1 MSTVRKLN
9 ESALRGIYD
18 AYMHEAFPPAELKP
32 LAVMLRLMERGR
44 YLCYGYY
51 RNGRLAAYAFFYRH
65 DSRVLLLETFAV
77 TPELRGR
84 GVGSAFLAALDAVL
98 GGVCILGEVEMPDSH
113 DAGLNAMRL
122 RRIAF
127 YERAGFSLTGAA
139 CRLYGVRYA
148 IIARRLPA
156 GLTAAGLR
164 GLLREVYRG
173 LVPRLCA
180 PLYFIWNNAP
190 PFSRAKQTRAAR
202 RSARAARVCSFHSVL
217 RDNVTPHGLCRAGR
231 FPCV

>member
-65 DSRVLLLETFAV
+65 DSRVLLLDYFAV

-127 YERAGFSLTGAA
+127 YERA
-139 CRLYGVRYA
+139 R
-148 IIARRLPA
+148 PA
-156 GLTAAGLR
+156 GCTAYVTLSSPAVCRPGSRRRGSVGCCGRCTAGWC
-164 GLLREVYRG
+164 
-173 LVPRLCA
+173 PRLCA
-180 PLYFIWNNAP
+180 PLCFIWNNAP
-190 PFSRAKQTRAAR
+190 PFSVQNRRAPRE
-202 RSARAARVCSFHSVL
+202 RSAPCGARLFLFHFRFAGQCHAAL
-217 RDNVTPHGLCRAGR
+217 YLQTAGR

>member
-65 DSRVLLLETFAV
+65 DSRVLLLDYFAV

-98 GGVCILGEVEMPDSH
+98 G
-113 DAGLNAMRL
+113 AMRL

-173 LVPRLCA
+173 LVPA
-180 PLYFIWNNAP
+180 PLR
-190 PFSRAKQTRAAR
+190 PF
-202 RSARAARVCSFHSVL
+202 VL
-217 RDNVTPHGLCRAGR
+217 HLE
-231 FPCV
+231 

>member
-65 DSRVLLLETFAV
+65 DSRVLLLDYFAV

-84 GVGSAFLAALDAVL
+84 IKVAAFRRGVTVAD
-98 GGVCILGEVEMPDSH
+98 M
-113 DAGLNAMRL
+113 
-122 RRIAF
+122 
-127 YERAGFSLTGAA
+127 
-139 CRLYGVRYA
+139 
-148 IIARRLPA
+148 
-156 GLTAAGLR
+156 
-164 GLLREVYRG
+164 LRELLARE
-173 LVPRLCA
+173 
-180 PLYFIWNNAP
+180 FP
-190 PFSRAKQTRAAR
+190 P
-202 RSARAARVCSFHSVL
+202 CEG
-217 RDNVTPHGLCRAGR
+217 DTP
-231 FPCV
+231 

>member
-65 DSRVLLLETFAV
+65 DSRVLLLDYFAV

-98 GGVCILGEVEMPDSH
+98 GGVCI
-113 DAGLNAMRL
+113 
-122 RRIAF
+122 
-127 YERAGFSLTGAA
+127 
-139 CRLYGVRYA
+139 
-148 IIARRLPA
+148 
-156 GLTAAGLR
+156 
-164 GLLREVYRG
+164 
-173 LVPRLCA
+173 
-180 PLYFIWNNAP
+180 
-190 PFSRAKQTRAAR
+190 RAKWRCPTAM
-202 RSARAARVCSFHSVL
+202 
-217 RDNVTPHGLCRAGR
+217 TPA
-231 FPCV
+231 

>member
-65 DSRVLLLETFAV
+65 DSRVLLLDYFAV

-98 GGVCILGEVEMPDSH
+98 SGVCILGEVEMPDSH

-127 YERAGFSLTGAA
+127 YERAGFSLT
-139 CRLYGVRYA
+139 LSL
-148 IIARRLPA
+148 IHI
-156 GLTAAGLR
+156 
-164 GLLREVYRG
+164 
-173 LVPRLCA
+173 
-180 PLYFIWNNAP
+180 
-190 PFSRAKQTRAAR
+190 
-202 RSARAARVCSFHSVL
+202 
-217 RDNVTPHGLCRAGR
+217 
-231 FPCV
+231 

>member
-32 LAVMLRLMERGR
+32 LAVMLRLMD
-44 YLCYGYY
+44 Y
-51 RNGRLAAYAFFYRH
+51 
-65 DSRVLLLETFAV
+65 FAV

-173 LVPRLCA
+173 LVPA
-180 PLYFIWNNAP
+180 PLR
-190 PFSRAKQTRAAR
+190 PF
-202 RSARAARVCSFHSVL
+202 VL
-217 RDNVTPHGLCRAGR
+217 HLE
-231 FPCV
+231 

>member
-51 RNGRLAAYAFFYRH
+51 RNGRL
-65 DSRVLLLETFAV
+65 AV

-173 LVPRLCA
+173 LVPA
-180 PLYFIWNNAP
+180 PLR
-190 PFSRAKQTRAAR
+190 PF
-202 RSARAARVCSFHSVL
+202 VL
-217 RDNVTPHGLCRAGR
+217 HLE
-231 FPCV
+231 

>member
-1 MSTVRKLN
+1 M
-9 ESALRGIYD
+9 
-18 AYMHEAFPPAELKP
+18 
-32 LAVMLRLMERGR
+32 
-44 YLCYGYY
+44 
-51 RNGRLAAYAFFYRH
+51 
-65 DSRVLLLETFAV
+65 LLLDYFAV

-98 GGVCILGEVEMPDSH
+98 GGVCILGEVEMPDRH

-173 LVPRLCA
+173 LVPA
-180 PLYFIWNNAP
+180 PLR
-190 PFSRAKQTRAAR
+190 PF
-202 RSARAARVCSFHSVL
+202 VL
-217 RDNVTPHGLCRAGR
+217 HLE
-231 FPCV
+231 

>member
-65 DSRVLLLETFAV
+65 DSRVLLLDYFAV

-84 GVGSAFLAALDAVL
+84 RGQRV
-98 GGVCILGEVEMPDSH
+98 P
-113 DAGLNAMRL
+113 
-122 RRIAF
+122 
-127 YERAGFSLTGAA
+127 
-139 CRLYGVRYA
+139 CRSGR
-148 IIARRLPA
+148 
-156 GLTAAGLR
+156 
-164 GLLREVYRG
+164 
-173 LVPRLCA
+173 
-180 PLYFIWNNAP
+180 
-190 PFSRAKQTRAAR
+190 
-202 RSARAARVCSFHSVL
+202 
-217 RDNVTPHGLCRAGR
+217 RAGR
-231 FPCV
+231 RLHPGRSGDARQP

>member
-1 MSTVRKLN
+1 MLDDRQSEPRAALLARAALVDAEEALEYAGN
-9 ESALRGIYD
+9 ILLGDSDSVVLYLDQHAVEHIHEADPGFSALAPVFDRVAEQVRYD
-18 AYMHEAFPPAELKP
+18 LSDAA
-32 LAVMLRLMERGR
+32 AVGR
-44 YLCYGYY
+44 Y

-65 DSRVLLLETFAV
+65 DSRVLLLDYFAV

-173 LVPRLCA
+173 LVPA
-180 PLYFIWNNAP
+180 PLR
-190 PFSRAKQTRAAR
+190 PF
-202 RSARAARVCSFHSVL
+202 VL
-217 RDNVTPHGLCRAGR
+217 HLE
-231 FPCV
+231 

>member
-1 MSTVRKLN
+1 MSVMYREPSIIKKSKDGRVAAVDMASELLN
-9 ESALRGIYD
+9 
-18 AYMHEAFPPAELKP
+18 
-32 LAVMLRLMERGR
+32 
-44 YLCYGYY
+44 
-51 RNGRLAAYAFFYRH
+51 
-65 DSRVLLLETFAV
+65 SRVLLLDYFAV

-173 LVPRLCA
+173 LVPA
-180 PLYFIWNNAP
+180 PLR
-190 PFSRAKQTRAAR
+190 PF
-202 RSARAARVCSFHSVL
+202 VL
-217 RDNVTPHGLCRAGR
+217 HLE
-231 FPCV
+231 

>member
-1 MSTVRKLN
+1 M
-9 ESALRGIYD
+9 
-18 AYMHEAFPPAELKP
+18 
-32 LAVMLRLMERGR
+32 
-44 YLCYGYY
+44 
-51 RNGRLAAYAFFYRH
+51 
-65 DSRVLLLETFAV
+65 
-77 TPELRGR
+77 
-84 GVGSAFLAALDAVL
+84 GSAFLAALDAVL

-173 LVPRLCA
+173 LVPAPLLPLCA
-180 PLYFIWNNAP
+180 SSGITRRLF
-190 PFSRAKQTRAAR
+190 RAKQTRAAGAFS
-202 RSARAARVCSFHSVL
+202 SARPRVCSLFHFRFAGQCHAAWSL
-217 RDNVTPHGLCRAGR
+217 QTAGR

>member
-65 DSRVLLLETFAV
+65 DSRVLLLDYF
-77 TPELRGR
+77 
-84 GVGSAFLAALDAVL
+84 AALDAVL

-173 LVPRLCA
+173 LVPA
-180 PLYFIWNNAP
+180 PLR
-190 PFSRAKQTRAAR
+190 PF
-202 RSARAARVCSFHSVL
+202 VL
-217 RDNVTPHGLCRAGR
+217 HLE
-231 FPCV
+231 

>member
-65 DSRVLLLETFAV
+65 DSRVLLLDYFAV

-84 GVGSAFLAALDAVL
+84 GVGSALWTPCWAASASWAKWR
-98 GGVCILGEVEMPDSH
+98 CPT
-113 DAGLNAMRL
+113 AM
-122 RRIAF
+122 
-127 YERAGFSLTGAA
+127 T
-139 CRLYGVRYA
+139 
-148 IIARRLPA
+148 PA
-156 GLTAAGLR
+156 
-164 GLLREVYRG
+164 
-173 LVPRLCA
+173 
-180 PLYFIWNNAP
+180 
-190 PFSRAKQTRAAR
+190 
-202 RSARAARVCSFHSVL
+202 
-217 RDNVTPHGLCRAGR
+217 
-231 FPCV
+231 

>member
-65 DSRVLLLETFAV
+65 DSRVLLLDYFAV

-139 CRLYGVRYA
+139 CRRNSQRQKYRKRERKCLFRSTSIQSKRPSPPPPG
-148 IIARRLPA
+148 RR
-156 GLTAAGLR
+156 G
-164 GLLREVYRG
+164 
-173 LVPRLCA
+173 
-180 PLYFIWNNAP
+180 
-190 PFSRAKQTRAAR
+190 
-202 RSARAARVCSFHSVL
+202 
-217 RDNVTPHGLCRAGR
+217 
-231 FPCV
+231 

>member
-51 RNGRLAAYAFFYRH
+51 RNGRRAAYAFFYRH
-65 DSRVLLLETFAV
+65 DSRVLLLDYFAV

-173 LVPRLCA
+173 LVPA
-180 PLYFIWNNAP
+180 PLR
-190 PFSRAKQTRAAR
+190 PF
-202 RSARAARVCSFHSVL
+202 VL
-217 RDNVTPHGLCRAGR
+217 HLE
-231 FPCV
+231 

>member
-1 MSTVRKLN
+1 
-9 ESALRGIYD
+9 
-18 AYMHEAFPPAELKP
+18 
-32 LAVMLRLMERGR
+32 
-44 YLCYGYY
+44 
-51 RNGRLAAYAFFYRH
+51 
-65 DSRVLLLETFAV
+65 
-77 TPELRGR
+77 
-84 GVGSAFLAALDAVL
+84 
-98 GGVCILGEVEMPDSH
+98 MPDSH

-164 GLLREVYRG
+164 GLLREVY
-173 LVPRLCA
+173 PRAGARASAPLCA
-180 PLYFIWNNAP
+180 SSGI
-190 PFSRAKQTRAAR
+190 TRRLFPCKTDAR
-202 RSARAARVCSFHSVL
+202 RGSVQLRAARVCSFFISVL
-217 RDNVTPHGLCRAGR
+217 RDNVTPHGLWQTAGR

>member
-65 DSRVLLLETFAV
+65 DSRVLLLDYFAV

-84 GVGSAFLAALDAVL
+84 GVGSAFLAAL
-98 GGVCILGEVEMPDSH
+98 
-113 DAGLNAMRL
+113 NAMRL

-127 YERAGFSLTGAA
+127 YERAGLSLTGAA

-173 LVPRLCA
+173 LVPA
-180 PLYFIWNNAP
+180 PLR
-190 PFSRAKQTRAAR
+190 PF
-202 RSARAARVCSFHSVL
+202 VL
-217 RDNVTPHGLCRAGR
+217 HLE
-231 FPCV
+231 

>member
-65 DSRVLLLETFAV
+65 DSRVLLLDYFAV
-77 TPELRGR
+77 TPDLRGR

-173 LVPRLCA
+173 LVPA
-180 PLYFIWNNAP
+180 PLRPARGGARLFLFHFRFAGQCHAAW
-190 PFSRAKQTRAAR
+190 SLQT
-202 RSARAARVCSFHSVL
+202 
-217 RDNVTPHGLCRAGR
+217 AGR